1 MKNIF
6 ILGLLGLVFV
16 SCKKTYSEPRAGIF
30 RGSYEILGLNGGG
43 ILSGDCTI
51 ALNDVS
57 QSYSFNTD
65 TTGSLYFPSNGVYT
79 IIDGTK
85 IDFIQNTAKNIYL
98 NPNIYVDSTFNY
110 LFDDTRFELT
120 RTIDTIKYDYKFIR
134 Y

>member
-43 ILSGDCTI
+43 FLSGDCTI
-51 ALNDVS
+51 ALDDV
-57 QSYSFNTD
+57 QGKYSFNTD
-65 TTGSLYFPSNGVYT
+65 TTGSLYFPSSGFYT
-79 IIDGTK
+79 LVDGTK
-85 IDFIQNTAKNIYL
+85 MNFIQKTLKTPTVDPYVYL
-98 NPNIYVDSTFNY
+98 DSTFNY
-110 LFDDTRFELT
+110 VFDDTRFELT